1 MAWSDEFWRGGMFY
15 KMFPKR
21 YRVHIKEK
29 LFFAGMDTSP
39 ESYINKAFLVSLVLA
54 VVLAIMVKP
63 YSLFVFIG
71 VFIGAFLMFE
81 GYLTL
86 AIERRKNF
94 VENVLPD
101 ALELMAANIRAGYI
115 PSKAIL
121 LSARS
126 EFGPLA
132 EAIKKSGKEIM
143 TGKSLAEGLNEIT
156 KYIKSDVLKRT
167 IDLINEGSKYG
178 GQLVSLLEENAID
191 IRRKQAIKKEIKAN
205 IIMYGIFI
213 VFSGIL
219 GAPVLYALSLYLIT
233 TLSSIGTSQIAS
245 TEVMSR
251 GVPLFKGGVAVS
263 PDFLFAFSVVS
274 IIITTFFSGLI
285 IGLIETGKEK
295 GGIKY
300 IPIFMIIALL
310 VFFAAHFFIN
320 SMFAGFLPK

>member
-1 MAWSDEFWRGGMFY
+1 MIY
-15 KMFPKR
+15 KFFPKH
-21 YRVHIKEK
+21 YREHIREK
-29 LFFAGMDTSP
+29 LLLAGMTTRC
-39 ESYINKAFLVSLVLA
+39 ESYINKAFMVSLVLA
-54 VVLAIMVKP
+54 ALLAVAIRS

-71 VFIGAFLMFE
+71 VFIGSFLMFNA
-81 GYLTL
+81 YLTL
-86 AIERRKNF
+86 AVEKRKNF

-101 ALELMAANIRAGYI
+101 ALELMAANMRAGYI
-115 PSKAIL
+115 PSKALL

-126 EFGPLA
+126 EFGPLS

-143 TGKSLAEGLNEIT
+143 TGKSLADGLSEIP
-156 KYIKSDVLKRT
+156 KYIKSEILQRA
-167 IDLINEGSKYG
+167 INLINEGSKYG

-233 TLSSIGTSQIAS
+233 TLTSLGASSVAS
-245 TEVMSR
+245 TEVMSK
-251 GVPLFKGGVAVS
+251 GVPLFKGGVTVS
-263 PDFLFAFSVVS
+263 PDFLLGFSVAA
-274 IIITTFFSGLI
+274 IMITTFFSGLI

-300 IPIFMIIALL
+300 VPVFMIVALI
-310 VFFAAHFFIN
+310 VFFGASFLIS
-320 SMFAGFLPK
+320 SMFATFAPG